1 MGKDLNEMKKILSE
15 LKEELKPIIKEYE
28 EKTGTSFGKLTIDMV
43 NEPCFVGF
51 EVEEN
56 GVHFYI

>member
-1 MGKDLNEMKKILSE
+1 MEKDLNEMKKILSE

-28 EKTGTSFGKLTIDMV
+28 EKTETSIGKLTIDMV
-43 NEPCFVGF
+43 DEPDFVGF
-51 EVEEN
+51 EVEGN

>member
-1 MGKDLNEMKKILSE
+1 MGKGPDEMKKILSE

-56 GVHFYI
+56 GVYFYI